1 MTIYVQ
7 MDNSAAVEHYRDDPD
22 SEELKTRALT
32 GERIF
37 EISFPDGDEENPVT
51 LREMIMTT
59 MATYRHHQEAGNTE
73 GRALVRPRWVR
84 SNDDRLEAALVDEY
98 RITKNEIPSGFGSEH
113 GSWDQVAMP
122 SLRTITQTA
131 SLLSLSLYVLA
142 AWSLF
147 RLTRLNLRTT
157 VGRDWQANLM
167 GNPANNGTGVYAAAA
182 WIGLTADSTAPTLAD
197 TVLPSCGTTVAICFS
212 TSVLTES
219 TPLTLATAFSTCLAQ
234 EGQSRSSMVM
244 TVCLVLV
251 WADVCARHS
260 PARAS
265 KAIPAIAFVRMGI
278 LRIKE
283 SKSTLSI
290 PSGRALCK
298 W

>member
-22 SEELKTRALT
+22 SEDIKTRPLT

-59 MATYRHHQEAGNTE
+59 MATYRHHQEAGNSE
-73 GRALVRPRWVR
+73 GHALVRPRWVR
-84 SNDDRLEAALVDEY
+84 SSDDRLEAALVDEY
-98 RITKNEIPSGFGSEH
+98 RITRNEIPSGFGSEH
-113 GSWDQVAMP
+113 GSWDQVTMP
-122 SLRTITQTA
+122 SLRTITQAT
-131 SLLSLSLYVLA
+131 SLLSLSLYILA

-147 RLTRLNLRTT
+147 KLTRLNLRTT

-197 TVLPSCGTTVAICFS
+197 TVLPGEIISGTLTRAQGAYGHTTGAASYTVSKLFVSDQSITIPKIGIFNGPTGGS
-212 TSVLTES
+212 PFIE
-219 TPLTLATAFSTCLAQ
+219 TLLSATAVLNSGDQLQIVST
-234 EGQSRSSMVM
+234 V
-244 TVCLVLV
+244 
-251 WADVCARHS
+251 
-260 PARAS
+260 
-265 KAIPAIAFVRMGI
+265 
-278 LRIKE
+278 
-283 SKSTLSI
+283 TL
-290 PSGRALCK
+290 
-298 W
+298 